1 MRNRY
6 PGTCYKCG
14 KYVDVGFGFFER
26 YHGSWR
32 VQCVKCCDGRTV
44 RDTDKEV
51 RRAKRLRRN
60 HETGNKRRYI

>member
-14 KYVDVGFGFFER
+14 RPVPTGFGFFER

-32 VQCVKCCDGRTV
+32 VQCVKCCDGRNV
-44 RDTDKEV
+44 KETDREVQKARKMKE
-51 RRAKRLRRN
+51 
-60 HETGNKRRYI
+60 ES

>member
-14 KYVDVGFGFFER
+14 RPFSTGFGFFER

-32 VQCVKCCDGRTV
+32 VQCVECCDGRRV
-44 RDTDKEV
+44 KETDREV
-51 RRAKRLRRN
+51 QRARKKRGER
-60 HETGNKRRYI
+60 I